1 MRFYLRSVEW
11 FANYCVYP
19 LGEGLPWC
27 RSLYGYLI
35 EHVER
40 SYWHMKRRK
49 MSSKGSKSY
58 FTATASKTHY
68 KNVKPR
74 PQRGGIRL

>member
-1 MRFYLRSVEW
+1 MR
-11 FANYCVYP
+11 
-19 LGEGLPWC
+19 
-27 RSLYGYLI
+27 
-35 EHVER
+35 
-40 SYWHMKRRK
+40 RRK
-49 MSSKGSKSY
+49 ISRGGSQRY